1 MKQFHNLTVEVL
13 RRTFIWAIWV
23 CACVLELDVFT
34 IFTKIKDDDRWTDAE
49 IVSLAAS
56 EDGDCIFKVSLAGSA
71 SYTASAECPCLKCLL
86 KLLIFGSLHDD
97 NEMLGSP
104 CRWCPNSLRVCR
116 DSPHYIL
123 CVCDPSALQS

>member
-13 RRTFIWAIWV
+13 RRTPVWAIWV

-71 SYTASAECPCLKCLL
+71 SLYCKCRVPLPKKPSEASHIR
-86 KLLIFGSLHDD
+86 KL
-97 NEMLGSP
+97 
-104 CRWCPNSLRVCR
+104 
-116 DSPHYIL
+116 
-123 CVCDPSALQS
+123 A